1 LRGGQRRVRV
11 GNTILAVGG
20 DIITAADEKPV
31 ESMDRLVAYL
41 EDEKGVGEVV
51 GLTLRR
57 GKETVRL
64 SVTLGE
70 LPEQL

>member
-1 LRGGQRRVRV
+1 
-11 GNTILAVGG
+11 
-20 DIITAADEKPV
+20 
-31 ESMDRLVAYL
+31 MDRLVAYL
-41 EDEKGVGEVV
+41 DDEKGVGQVV
-51 GLTLRR
+51 DLTLRR